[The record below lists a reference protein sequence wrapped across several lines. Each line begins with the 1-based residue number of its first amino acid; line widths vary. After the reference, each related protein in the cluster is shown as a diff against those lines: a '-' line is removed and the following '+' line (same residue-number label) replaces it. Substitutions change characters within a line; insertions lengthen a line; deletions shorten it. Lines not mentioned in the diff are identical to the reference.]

1 MGLEGAGSK
10 EGGVHLY
17 PQLCSWRGKWTRVAA
32 IIICDNQWEG
42 EWQLGVLLDLR
53 RQISKLQRKN
63 RQKKCML
70 LKPASILNYHLDF
83 NYKASQ

>member
-1 MGLEGAGSK
+1 MQGVKREVP
-10 EGGVHLY
+10 VHLY

-63 RQKKCML
+63 RQKKMYVIKARKY
-70 LKPASILNYHLDF
+70 LKLPF
-83 NYKASQ
+83 RF